1 MAIWGGVSGGLTVD
15 EKTLGKRLQLARK
28 RAGLT
33 QQELCQKAGLS
44 YSTLAKIERG
54 AIRTPSVFTVAHIA
68 AATGTPLEDLLDV
81 KPQGLGSPSLS
92 NPKKRSKTGVRFV
105 YFDVNGVLVR
115 FFHRAFTNITHDTG
129 ARADLAENLFWRNN
143 DAVCRGNMTLE
154 ELNKAFNK
162 ELNTENFDWKSY
174 YLKSVEPMPEVKE
187 FVEWCAKY
195 YEVGLLSNTAPGF
208 LDEMRGS
215 GLIPDVAYNAVVDS
229 SKVGAIKPEPKIYE
243 VAQELAAAEPSEIL
257 LIDNERPNLTAADRA
272 GWQVLSFDDFQPG
285 ESIAHAKEILAF

>member
-1 MAIWGGVSGGLTVD
+1 MD

-68 AATGTPLEDLLDV
+68 AATNTPLEDLLDV
-81 KPQGLGSPSLS
+81 TPAGLSTPALPNS
-92 NPKKRSKTGVRFV
+92 KKRSKTGVRFV

-115 FFHRAFTNITHDTG
+115 FFHRAFTDITNATG

-143 DAVCRGNMTLE
+143 DELCRGSMSLE
-154 ELNKAFNK
+154 ELNQAFNK
-162 ELNTENFDWKSY
+162 ELNTQGFDWKSY
-174 YLKSVEPMPEVKE
+174 YMKSVEPMPEVKE
-187 FVEWCAKY
+187 FVEWCSQY

-208 LDEMRGS
+208 LDEMQAN
-215 GLIPDVAYNAVVDS
+215 GLIPDVNYRAVVDS
-229 SKVGAIKPEPKIYE
+229 SKVGVIKPEDKIFQI
-243 VAQELAAAEPSEIL
+243 ARDLASCEPNEIL
-257 LIDNERPNLTAADRA
+257 LIDNERPNLTAADKA

-285 ESIAHAKEILAF
+285 ESIAHAKQILEF

>member
-1 MAIWGGVSGGLTVD
+1 MD

-81 KPQGLGSPSLS
+81 KPQGLGSPVPA
-92 NPKKRSKTGVRFV
+92 NTKKRSKTGVRFV

-143 DAVCRGNMTLE
+143 DAVCRGNMSLE
-154 ELNKAFNK
+154 ELNEAFNK

-174 YLKSVEPMPEVKE
+174 YLKSVEPMPEIKE

-208 LDEMRGS
+208 LDEMRSS
-215 GLIPDVAYNAVVDS
+215 GLIPDVNYDTVVDS
-229 SKVGAIKPEPKIYE
+229 SKVGAIKPEPKIYD
-243 VAQELAAAEPSEIL
+243 VAQELAAAEPGEIL